1 MSRPTTMIA
10 APGIDRLTV
19 RNVNSSRYD
28 PMSSPA
34 PTAQSGTAAY
44 RGTATTWRARPTNT
58 SPHQC
63 TWRRSKFRRFPPPI
77 SPIRS
82 ARPITAKMGD
92 MRVSCPAAT
101 SSSRSP
107 DPNERRYALLMA
119 EPDEDLGYFGP
130 GSVSWQVDREVTVLF
145 GGARALL
152 MQAAHPLVVAGV
164 NQTQM
169 YERSPWKR
177 LQRTLM
183 LSFTITFG
191 TTAEAHA
198 AADRINEVHARIKG
212 TDPVTGKTYD
222 ALDPHLLLYVHATL
236 VDSALLYE
244 ELTIGRLDDEGRQRF
259 HEEQMLAAELV
270 RIPKESI
277 PPTVPALRA
286 WLADVEDRGELAV
299 TEGAL
304 RVAGLFMDPPHD
316 AEWRPIL
323 PQVARLAFGT
333 LSPLVRE
340 MYGIRWNATKE
351 AALRSTFALMRTA
364 RPLLPA
370 KYRYVEP
377 YSDWVREGRRTPTL
391 RSARPRG

>member
-1 MSRPTTMIA
+1 
-10 APGIDRLTV
+10 
-19 RNVNSSRYD
+19 
-28 PMSSPA
+28 
-34 PTAQSGTAAY
+34 
-44 RGTATTWRARPTNT
+44 
-58 SPHQC
+58 
-63 TWRRSKFRRFPPPI
+63 
-77 SPIRS
+77 
-82 ARPITAKMGD
+82 
-92 MRVSCPAAT
+92 MRVSCPAASST
-101 SSSRSP
+101 S
-107 DPNERRYALLMA
+107 RYVIRTNVGTLQEMDGSEA
-119 EPDEDLGYFGP
+119 DLGYFGP

-169 YERSPWKR
+169 YDRSPWKR

-183 LSFTITFG
+183 LTYTITFG
-191 TTAEAHA
+191 TKAEAHA
-198 AADRINEVHARIKG
+198 AADRINEVHARING
-212 TDPVTGKTYD
+212 PDPVTGKRYD

-299 TEGAL
+299 TDGAR
-304 RVAGLFMDPPHD
+304 RVAGLFMDPPRD

-333 LSPLVRE
+333 LSPHLRE
-340 MYGIRWNATKE
+340 MYGIRWNAAKD
-351 AALRSTFALMRTA
+351 AALRSTFALMRAA

-370 KYRYVEP
+370 KYRYIEP
-377 YSDWVREGRRTPTL
+377 YNDWVRQGRRTPTL
-391 RSARPRG
+391 RPARPRG